1 MPLDVSG
8 TCPRRPWT
16 HQYQHQPLEMEGR
29 GQTRRTLQLAR
40 ENNLDAVVGQLHSQC
55 IRDREGLDQV
65 TDGTA
70 VSVVNAEGRRKVID
84 GPDEQLDFA
93 HSRPTDRPTDR
104 QIGLLNSFALTASA
118 IPLSL
123 ITFRHFRKFGVD
135 FTREGGRGQTLSSP

>member
-1 MPLDVSG
+1 M
-8 TCPRRPWT
+8 
-16 HQYQHQPLEMEGR
+16 
-29 GQTRRTLQLAR
+29 
-40 ENNLDAVVGQLHSQC
+40 
-55 IRDREGLDQV
+55 

-93 HSRPTDRPTDR
+93 NSRPTDR